1 MGALRRP
8 PQGFQEAQPSHA
20 MASEDPK
27 TNEIRGS
34 RRIASRMRYEAA
46 MQELAAE
53 SQRLTSAD
61 AE

>member
-8 PQGFQEAQPSHA
+8 AQGFQEAQPSHA
-20 MASEDPK
+20 MAREDPK
-27 TNEIRGS
+27 TNDTCGS

-61 AE
+61 VE